1 MKRTRTFSYMQ
12 WLAGLTLPANRFAVL
27 FRLCEA
33 ANDEQWCWPG
43 FDTLA
48 KRTQLSR
55 RTVITELQTLETDG
69 LLVIER
75 EPGKPNRYQLLVA
88 RRLIGIV
95 GKGCTPCTGAPA
107 APVQTSAPE
116 GVQMELLGGAPHAPE
131 EVTTLQETTTT
142 KLQENARGR
151 AGTARGEI
159 AKLMRRASGERA

>member
-1 MKRTRTFSYMQ
+1 MKRTLTLEYVL

-33 ANDEQWCWPG
+33 ANDDRWCWPG

-75 EPGKPNRYQLLVA
+75 KPGKPNRYHLSVE
-88 RRLIGIV
+88 RRLIGIA
-95 GKGCTPCTGAPA
+95 GKGCTPCTGAA
-107 APVQTSAPE
+107 GAPVQTSAPQW
-116 GVQMELLGGAPHAPE
+116 VQMELLGGARAAPE
-131 EVTTLQETTTT
+131 EGTTLQETTTT
-142 KLQENARGR
+142 KKQENARGR

-159 AKLMRRASGERA
+159 GKLMRRALRG